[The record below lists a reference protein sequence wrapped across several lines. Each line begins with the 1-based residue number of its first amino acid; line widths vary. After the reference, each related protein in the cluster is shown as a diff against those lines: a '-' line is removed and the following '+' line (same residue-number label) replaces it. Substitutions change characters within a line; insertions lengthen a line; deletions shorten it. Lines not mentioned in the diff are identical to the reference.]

1 MLITFVTGSCHSN
14 AYHFCY
20 RVMSLK
26 CLSLLLQGHVTQMLI
41 TFVTRSCHSNAYH
54 FYHKVM
60 WLKCLSLLLQGHVT
74 QMLITFVT
82 GSCDSNAKLWDIR
95 AGMCTLTF
103 QGHDVDINAIAF
115 MANGNNFGTG
125 SDDTTCRVFDIR
137 SDNDIGLYS
146 HDSII
151 CGITSVS
158 FSKSGRLLFAGYD
171 DFNCHVWDVLKEE
184 KVLQLVGHE
193 NRVSCLSVTTDGM
206 ALCTGSWDSFL
217 KIWN

>member
-1 MLITFVTGSCHSN
+1 
-14 AYHFCY
+14 
-20 RVMSLK
+20 MSLK
-26 CLSLLLQGHVTQMLI
+26 CLSLLLQGHVTQMPSCGI
-41 TFVTRSCHSNAYH
+41 SGQECARSP
-54 FYHKVM
+54 FK
-60 WLKCLSLLLQGHVT
+60 
-74 QMLITFVT
+74 
-82 GSCDSNAKLWDIR
+82 
-95 AGMCTLTF
+95 
-103 QGHDVDINAIAF
+103 GHDVDINAIAF